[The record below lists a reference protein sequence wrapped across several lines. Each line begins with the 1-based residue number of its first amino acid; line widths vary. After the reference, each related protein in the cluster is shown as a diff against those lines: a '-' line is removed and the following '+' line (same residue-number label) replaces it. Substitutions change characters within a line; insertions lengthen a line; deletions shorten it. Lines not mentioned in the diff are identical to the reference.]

1 MQKHTKVGQGAIIQM
16 FMNLFV
22 RLLVHF
28 VMKHNLIRAVMEFF
42 ICVKKNPKAFSDT
55 AAKICLESHIYTYTD
70 FKKMLTK
77 LINEK
82 KTNRSKTLPEHKNI
96 RGKSHFE

>member
-1 MQKHTKVGQGAIIQM
+1 M

-42 ICVKKNPKAFSDT
+42 ICVKKIQKHFQIQLPKSVWNRIFIPIQIL
-55 AAKICLESHIYTYTD
+55 KRCL
-70 FKKMLTK
+70 L
-77 LINEK
+77 N
-82 KTNRSKTLPEHKNI
+82 
-96 RGKSHFE
+96 

>member
-42 ICVKKNPKAFSDT
+42 ICNKIQKAFSDT

-82 KTNRSKTLPEHKNI
+82 EN
-96 RGKSHFE
+96 KSFGNSSRT

>member
-1 MQKHTKVGQGAIIQM
+1 MDFCSILHGLQIA
-16 FMNLFV
+16 
-22 RLLVHF
+22 
-28 VMKHNLIRAVMEFF
+28 EY
-42 ICVKKNPKAFSDT
+42 ST

-82 KTNRSKTLPEHKNI
+82 KTNRSETLPEHKNI
-96 RGKSHFE
+96 RGKSHYE